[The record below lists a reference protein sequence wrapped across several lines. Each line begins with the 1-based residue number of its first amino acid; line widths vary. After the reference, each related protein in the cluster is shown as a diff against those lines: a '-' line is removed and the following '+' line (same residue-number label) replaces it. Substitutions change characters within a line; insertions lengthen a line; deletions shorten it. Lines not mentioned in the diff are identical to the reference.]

1 MKSLVVILIGCI
13 SFLSYG
19 QENDIK
25 SITIAWEQLGAPL
38 SLVNDNSNINTY
50 QLLEVDLSVDLRRQ
64 YLKKNASPMML
75 MPDNKF
81 IQSEYNFSFPQPK
94 KGNIGFSFSGNGN
107 NSNLNSVGRIKNTA
121 YKDASLYGG
130 AFCPIT
136 GFAY

>member
-1 MKSLVVILIGCI
+1 MKSLVVILIGSI

-19 QENDIK
+19 QENNIK

-50 QLLEVDLSVDLRRQ
+50 QLLEVDLSVDLRQQ

-75 MPDNKF
+75 LPDNKS

-94 KGNIGFSFSGNGN
+94 KGNVGFSVSGNGYN
-107 NSNLNSVGRIKNTA
+107 ANVNSTGEIKNTA
-121 YKDASLYGG
+121 YKDASLYSG

-136 GFAY
+136 GLAY